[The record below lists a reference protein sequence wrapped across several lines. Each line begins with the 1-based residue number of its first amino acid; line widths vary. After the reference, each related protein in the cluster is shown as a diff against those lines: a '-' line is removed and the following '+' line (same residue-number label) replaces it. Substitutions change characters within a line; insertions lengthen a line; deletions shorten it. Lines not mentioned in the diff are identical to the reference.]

1 MADLAFDGYA
11 CIDAVEEGIGKLDEV
26 ARKFGG
32 GFRTSDGVGFAVKSV
47 LELAREFLRLC
58 PVQPGDRVML
68 AERIDCSKSAWNQH
82 TFEAGNTGEVV
93 AIDYASK
100 YVGTPHYVALIQWDH
115 DYWTDLD
122 GNKREVEPDRRHVFP
137 GVPVSKL
144 AKEERDGK

>member
-11 CIDAVEEGIGKLDEV
+11 CIEAVEEGIGKLDEV

-47 LELAREFLRLC
+47 LDLAREFLKLC
-58 PVQPGDRVML
+58 PVQPGDRVRL

-100 YVGTPHYVALIQWDH
+100 YVGTPHYVALVRWDH

-122 GNKREVEPDRRHVFP
+122 GNPRETEPDQRHVFP

-144 AKEERDGK
+144 EKEDC